1 MSAHDL
7 QKATGAVDSR
17 HLLLLGTG
25 PGLGASVARRFAR
38 EAYRLTL
45 VARSQATTAALADEL
60 RGEGIDVTV
69 VAADV
74 GDPDRLRA
82 AVAPLFGRPGAPGV
96 VIYSAAL
103 AASDELLSVTPEQLA
118 AAYAVNV
125 IGAVVTAQ
133 LAVPAMR
140 AAGSG
145 TLLFTGGGFAD
156 ALPES
161 LATLSLGKLT
171 LRGVA
176 TMLARQVRDDG
187 IHAGSLTILGQIAAG
202 TPFDP
207 DRIADAYWT
216 IRNEEPDAWRE
227 EYRFDGALETREDP
241 LLRGLDVVPEEGLE
255 PPTRGL

>member
-7 QKATGAVDSR
+7 QEATGAVDSR
-17 HLLLLGTG
+17 HLLLLGAG

-38 EAYRLTL
+38 EGYRVTL
-45 VARSQATTAALADEL
+45 VARSQATLATLADEL
-60 RGEGIDVTV
+60 RGAGTDVAVV
-69 VAADV
+69 VADA

-82 AVAPLFGRPGAPGV
+82 AVAPLFARPGAPGV

-103 AASDELLSVTPEQLA
+103 MASDDLLSVTPEQLA
-118 AAYAVNV
+118 AAYAVDV

-140 AAGSG
+140 AAGGG

-161 LATLSLGKLT
+161 LATLSLGKLA

-176 TMLARQVRDDG
+176 TMLARQLRDDD

-207 DRIADAYWT
+207 DRIADAYWA
-216 IRNEEPDAWRE
+216 IRNEDADAWRE
-227 EYRFDGALETREDP
+227 EYRYDGAVE
-241 LLRGLDVVPEEGLE
+241 
-255 PPTRGL
+255 PTRQPATATSRAG

>member
-1 MSAHDL
+1 MR
-7 QKATGAVDSR
+7 GA
-17 HLLLLGTG
+17 GT
-25 PGLGASVARRFAR
+25 
-38 EAYRLTL
+38 
-45 VARSQATTAALADEL
+45 
-60 RGEGIDVTV
+60 DVTV
-69 VAADV
+69 VVADA
-74 GDPDRLRA
+74 GDPDSLRA
-82 AVAPLFGRPGAPGV
+82 AIAPLFARPGAPGV

-103 AASDELLSVTPEQLA
+103 MASDDLLSVTPEQLA

-140 AAGSG
+140 AAGGG

-161 LATLSLGKLT
+161 LATLSLGKLA

-176 TMLARQVRDDG
+176 TMLARQVRGDN

-207 DRIADAYWT
+207 DRIADAYWA
-216 IRNEEPDAWRE
+216 IRNEDRDAWRE
-227 EYRFDGALETREDP
+227 EYRFDGAVETARLPATATSRAD
-241 LLRGLDVVPEEGLE
+241 
-255 PPTRGL
+255 